1 MKSFLENLAGET
13 MPSFNLKKAI
23 SRFLRSLLSKQSGQ
37 IDSELPFVAIMFTVM
52 AASGVTLYKGW
63 KKLRSINLLP
73 TIQKE
78 AEEVVRQVEVLGY
91 DALTVM
97 YKKAEK
103 TKSKLYRDF
112 LAGYVSAVKSG
123 GNLVSFLNSKLRS
136 IFEMRSADEN
146 RSIEKLGTLVE
157 VYSVMLIVTLCVY
170 LLVIV
175 VYSTSFAL
183 EIGTAPSTSTD
194 IYVLIFLATPLI
206 SLLFM
211 VIAHKMRKST
221 LVAVKEPY
229 YRALFLIIGTLGLIL
244 AVVFLPQLGF
254 ITQLLPLPILIS
266 ICLLIISIPPAISYH
281 NIAKTNFSAEE
292 GMPSFL
298 RDVTEARKT
307 GLSPE
312 KSIIHASKRKGHGRF
327 SEQLRLIR
335 DQLEWGV
342 SLRKIFRNIK
352 REIQSWPVLVNF
364 LILVETIEVGGG
376 STTALE
382 ILSEYSEKN
391 RDIEKNKRAMLK
403 PYIILS
409 FIWSILMALTIT
421 SMIYILTQISYPGLT
436 ETPFVMIQLQVD
448 VFSTGIIFQCWLS
461 GFFMG
466 KISDGSFAAGFKYS
480 AMLVVA
486 CYLSLLISQNF
497 LTRLMVGIL

>member
-1 MKSFLENLAGET
+1 L
-13 MPSFNLKKAI
+13 PSFSLGNWI
-23 SRFLRSLLSKQSGQ
+23 NRFLGFLLRKKSDQ
-37 IDSELPFVAIMFTVM
+37 IDSELPFVAMMFAVM
-52 AASGVTLYKGW
+52 AASGVTLYESW
-63 KKLRSINLLP
+63 KKLCSVSLLP

-78 AEEVVRQVEVLGY
+78 ANEVVRQVKVLGH
-91 DALTVM
+91 DTLTVM
-97 YKKAEK
+97 YKKAEE

-136 IFEMRSADEN
+136 IFEIQSADSN
-146 RSIEKLGTLVE
+146 RSIEKLATLVE
-157 VYSVMLIVTLCVY
+157 AYSVMLIVTLCVY
-170 LLVIV
+170 LLIIVI
-175 VYSTSFAL
+175 YSTSFVL
-183 EIGTAPSTSTD
+183 ELGTASSTSTD
-194 IYVLIFLATPLI
+194 IYVAVFFATPLI

-211 VIAHKMRKST
+211 MVAHRMRKST
-221 LVAVKEPY
+221 LIDVKEPY
-229 YRALFLIIGTLGLIL
+229 YRAVFPIMGTLGLIV
-244 AVVFLPQLGF
+244 AVAFVPQLGF
-254 ITQLLPLPILIS
+254 ITESLPLSILIS
-266 ICLLIISIPPAISYH
+266 ICFLIISIPPAISYH
-281 NIAKTNFSAEE
+281 KIAQRNFSAEE
-292 GMPSFL
+292 EMPSFL

-312 KSIIHASKRKGHGRF
+312 KSIIHASKSKGHGKF
-327 SEQLRLIR
+327 SEHLRLIR

-342 SLRKIFRNIK
+342 PLRKIFVNIK

-409 FIWSILMALTIT
+409 FIWTILMALTVT
-421 SMIYILTQISYPGLT
+421 SMIYILTQISYPGVT
-436 ETPFVMIQLQVD
+436 ETPFLTIKLHVD
-448 VFSTGIIFQCWLS
+448 IFSAGIIFQCWLS
-461 GFFMG
+461 GFFIG
-466 KISDGSFAAGFKYS
+466 KVSEGSFAAGFKYS

-486 CYLSLLISQNF
+486 CYLSLLISQTF
-497 LTRLMVGIL
+497 LIRLMVGIL